1 VDPALADAIHADTLP
16 AGAIPAVPSHPPAR
30 PPIPALL
37 AEHLAGCALH
47 RATGVLRVTGEP
59 GGAVHLTD
67 GQVTAISTPGAP
79 DPEVILLR
87 SGRIGETGWSQVFA
101 SAAAHGRMPDELVKR
116 GLIGAGE
123 LESLLRMALA
133 DAMFALAAGHV
144 EECVLEQDAEPH
156 LLPLQPAAPT
166 AWLLAEARRRVE
178 VLAGLRGKIAPD
190 RDRVTSVQGAWTP
203 VAGPGDGQAEI
214 LALANGRRTARDIA
228 FVLGRGVF
236 AVTLQLAR
244 MCDAGVLMVG
254 STRSTASRRGAGAAS
269 APAVTGAEADG
280 QDSAGASRALPPL
293 PRRRRST
300 GQPAARPPERGS
312 VLRMLRPGSGAHRQP
327 DRQAGS
333 RRAEGGGR
341 TTDGEGREGP

>member
-156 LLPLQPAAPT
+156 LLPLQPAA
-166 AWLLAEARRRVE
+166 
-178 VLAGLRGKIAPD
+178 
-190 RDRVTSVQGAWTP
+190 
-203 VAGPGDGQAEI
+203 
-214 LALANGRRTARDIA
+214 
-228 FVLGRGVF
+228 
-236 AVTLQLAR
+236 
-244 MCDAGVLMVG
+244 
-254 STRSTASRRGAGAAS
+254 
-269 APAVTGAEADG
+269 
-280 QDSAGASRALPPL
+280 
-293 PRRRRST
+293 
-300 GQPAARPPERGS
+300 RPPERGS